1 MAIDTWDFRLAMG
14 AFATGVTVMTAP
26 RDDGSYIGVTVNS
39 FCSVSL
45 EPPLV
50 LWCLKTKAHHFR
62 HFQSAS
68 HFNVNVLAADQ
79 LGLAQR
85 FAGRL
90 ADRFSDIPHRLSAS
104 GLPLIAGCIAHL
116 ECRTCS
122 VYPGGDHAILLGE
135 VEKVA
140 ISDRPGLVF
149 HNGRFA
155 AGAVAAFDWIAPR
168 NGDTAN
174 DLIDFW

>member
-1 MAIDTWDFRLAMG
+1 MAIDTWDFRCALG
-14 AFATGVTVMTAP
+14 AFATGVTVITAP
-26 RDDGSYIGVTVNS
+26 RDDGGYVGVTVNS

-45 EPPLV
+45 DPPMV
-50 LWCLKTKAHHFR
+50 LWCLKTKAYHFC
-62 HFQSAS
+62 HFESAS

-79 LGLAQR
+79 LWLAER
-85 FAGRL
+85 FAGRH
-90 ADRFSDIPHRLSAS
+90 ADRFADVPHRLSAS

-116 ECRTCS
+116 ECRTHAIH
-122 VYPGGDHAILLGE
+122 PGGDHAILLGE
-135 VEKVA
+135 VDGLA

-155 AGAVAAFDWIAPR
+155 AGAVAPFDWVAGR
-168 NGDTAN
+168 NGDAAN